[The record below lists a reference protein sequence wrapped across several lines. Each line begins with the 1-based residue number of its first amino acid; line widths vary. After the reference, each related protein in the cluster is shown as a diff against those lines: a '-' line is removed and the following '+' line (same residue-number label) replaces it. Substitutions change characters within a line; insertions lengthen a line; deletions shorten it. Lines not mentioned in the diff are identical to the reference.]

1 MKKFL
6 SLFLSLFVFSA
17 FADVSDFQPGAFY
30 VYSGNPVEQYAG
42 QLKTG
47 YTYEV
52 NESRAFV
59 SNTNQSILYFSNE
72 LIVHVGTNTEYNVV
86 TFDQQ
91 LFRLF
96 SPPSKLKAGK
106 HSLILSLTSGEMI
119 LNATTPEYESSTIV
133 NTPFGDVEINSSA
146 TVLLKVESEQ
156 LFIYCYNGK
165 VLVYANRGNPEV
177 VEKQK
182 QLTSRPN
189 KFPMRGDNRKY
200 QVGKKQP
207 DREELVLLN
216 ERLPKQDIDVRG
228 DVMFVLINKR
238 LVGINIH

>member
-6 SLFLSLFVFSA
+6 SLFLSLFVFSTL
-17 FADVSDFQPGAFY
+17 ADDSEFQAGAFY
-30 VYSGNPVEQYAG
+30 VYSGNPVEQYSG
-42 QLKTG
+42 TLKTG
-47 YTYEV
+47 LTYEV
-52 NESRAFV
+52 NQSSAFTPV
-59 SNTNQSILYFSNE
+59 TNTSILYFSNE
-72 LIVHVGTNTEYNVV
+72 LIVHVGTNTTYNVV

-96 SPPSKLKAGK
+96 SPPAKLKSGK
-106 HSLILSLTSGEMI
+106 YSLILSLTSGEMI
-119 LNATTPEYESSTIV
+119 LNSTIPQYESSTIV
-133 NTPFGDVEINSSA
+133 NTPFGDVEINTTS
-146 TVLLKVESEQ
+146 TVLIKVDSEQ
-156 LFIYCYNGK
+156 LLVYCYTGR
-165 VLVYANRGNPEV
+165 VSVYANRGNPEI

-182 QLTSRPN
+182 QLTSKSN

-228 DVMFVLINKR
+228 DVMFAVINKK